1 MALRDLGS
9 VTLGKRRVRSSF
21 RLSYQPTTLMFL
33 QTLDVQN
40 ALDSII
46 SYNTRELEQADS
58 FIRGAM
64 CLADLGQIN
73 IPGKGRVAIS

>member
-1 MALRDLGS
+1 
-9 VTLGKRRVRSSF
+9 
-21 RLSYQPTTLMFL
+21 MFL